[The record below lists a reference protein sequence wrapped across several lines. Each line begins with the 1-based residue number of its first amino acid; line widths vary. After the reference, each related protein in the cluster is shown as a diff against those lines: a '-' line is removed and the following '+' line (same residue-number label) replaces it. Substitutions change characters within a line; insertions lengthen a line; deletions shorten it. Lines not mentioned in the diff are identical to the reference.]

1 MSHLKYGILEENWNE
16 VEEEV
21 NLSTPRPEGRG
32 LLEVHPEPRLSTP
45 PSKAGLRVAERV
57 NAIFD
62 LVCQVKHQL
71 LHWVLTFFSFSGFFR
86 K

>member
-16 VEEEV
+16 VKEEV
-21 NLSTPRPEGRG
+21 NL
-32 LLEVHPEPRLSTP
+32 EPRLSTP
-45 PSKAGLRVAERV
+45 PSKAGLRAAERV

-71 LHWVLTFFSFSGFFR
+71 LHWVLTFFSFSGFYR